1 MLRRPRIFTHSPTSS
16 SPTSLPPPAAPGIDE
31 MSFLREIEK
40 FDMQYIGM
48 PDADQTKLLRAL
60 KAL

>member
-1 MLRRPRIFTHSPTSS
+1 
-16 SPTSLPPPAAPGIDE
+16 